1 MELVIINRLLDKY
14 EKSRQATGEPCVR
27 RRVSLKTEGLAEYH
41 GREIDYRKAFHLAA
55 ENLQQQG
62 LIQVEWLAGEQ
73 GNLIKSLHLNLDRLD
88 AAYQAVGRSPQS
100 ELLQQLTRQLMAI
113 KPQRE
118 WLQSFLQDCLDEIDR
133 RRFPA
138 QLPRE
143 AQKRDWLLA
152 SLQGIVAN
160 DASGDSTEML
170 ERIFSKRYLGHSKLF
185 EQQVRTRLV
194 GILRRYAPLPELD
207 EDDLLLLEAGLV
219 RASGEV
225 LLRGPLTLR
234 LKGRGADVSSFVY
247 GVALGPET
255 LSEMEIESC
264 AASRLLSVENKATFR
279 ELIRC
284 GLDENVLLLCLGGFA
299 GASKR
304 RLLKKLAA
312 YLGEQVSYGHWGDL
326 DYGGLQIFQHL
337 RQTCL
342 PQLRPELMD
351 ADTYRDFVSSG
362 EPFDDSYR
370 RKLERLREQDGF
382 GEFHDLLDAMLLQ
395 GKTLE
400 QEAVPVER
408 LAELEKAEHA
418 RSLATRLEEIKQDPL
433 GNSVEWRSVRKT
445 NV

>member
-1 MELVIINRLLDKY
+1 MEKFVLNRLLDKV
-14 EKSRQATGEPCVR
+14 ETRRQASGESLVR
-27 RRVSLKTEGLAEYH
+27 RRVSLKTDSLPEYH
-41 GREIDYRKAFHLAA
+41 GRELDYRKAFHQAA
-55 ENLQQQG
+55 ENLQRQE
-62 LIQVEWLAGEQ
+62 LLEIEWLRGEQ
-73 GNLIKSLHLNLDRLD
+73 GNLIRALHLNQERL
-88 AAYQAVGRSPQS
+88 AEAYQAAGRTPQT
-100 ELLQQLTRQLMAI
+100 EVLRNLAEQLTAI
-113 KPQRE
+113 DTQRE
-118 WLQSFLQDCLDEIDR
+118 WLQSFLQDCLDEIAR
-133 RRFPA
+133 RRFPV

-160 DASGDSTEML
+160 DAGGDAAEML
-170 ERIFSKRYLGHSKLF
+170 ERIFSKHYLGHSKLF
-185 EQQVRTRLV
+185 EKQVRARLV

-284 GLDENVLLLCLGGFA
+284 GLDESVLLLCIGGFA
-299 GASKR
+299 GAAKR

-342 PQLRPELMD
+342 PQLRPALMD
-351 ADTYRDFVSSG
+351 ADTYREFVSSG

-400 QEAVPVER
+400 QEAAPVER
-408 LAELEKAEHA
+408 LANGWPMK
-418 RSLATRLEEIKQDPL
+418 K
-433 GNSVEWRSVRKT
+433 
-445 NV
+445 

>member
-73 GNLIKSLHLNLDRLD
+73 GNLIKSLHLNLERLD

-118 WLQSFLQDCLDEIDR
+118 WMQSFLQDCLDEIAR
-133 RRFPA
+133 RRFPV

-160 DASGDSTEML
+160 DAGGDAAEML
-170 ERIFSKRYLGHSKLF
+170 ERIFSKHYLGHSKLF
-185 EQQVRTRLV
+185 EQQVRARLV

-225 LLRGPLTLR
+225 LLRGPLQIRVKEKL
-234 LKGRGADVSSFVY
+234 ADIMPFAY
-247 GVALGPET
+247 GVALGAET
-255 LSEMEIESC
+255 LSELEIESC

-279 ELIRC
+279 ELVRA
-284 GLDENVLLLCLGGFA
+284 GLGESVLLICIGGFA
-299 GASKR
+299 GSAKR
-304 RLLKKLAA
+304 RLLQKLADHLGQNFA
-312 YLGEQVSYGHWGDL
+312 YLHWGDL

-342 PQLRPELMD
+342 PQLRPALMD
-351 ADTYRDFVSSG
+351 ADTYREFVSSG

-408 LAELEKAEHA
+408 LA
-418 RSLATRLEEIKQDPL
+418 
-433 GNSVEWRSVRKT
+433 NCWR
-445 NV
+445 N